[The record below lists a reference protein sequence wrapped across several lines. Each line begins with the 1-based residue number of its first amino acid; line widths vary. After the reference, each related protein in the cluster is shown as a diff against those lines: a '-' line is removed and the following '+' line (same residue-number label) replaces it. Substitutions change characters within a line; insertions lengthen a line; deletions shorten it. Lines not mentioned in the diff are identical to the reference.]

1 MSKDLGVKTTVKV
14 LGQDLTRDEA
24 EKLCR
29 ALMKELNI
37 RETPPGPRVRGSERP
52 PWIYPSDGPTI
63 PSQFTDAIGA
73 AAATKLDIELLQ
85 VAM

>member
-37 RETPPGPRVRGSERP
+37 RETTSGPLVRGSERP
-52 PWIYPSDGPTI
+52 PWVYPSDGPTI
-63 PSQFTDAIGA
+63 PSQFTDAIGGA
-73 AAATKLDIELLQ
+73 AAAKLDIELLQ
-85 VAM
+85 VTM